1 MSLLFASSILPRP
14 VISLNVVGGACYW
27 KAGVVWNAADAFT
40 PKRFFGAVSAGGKET
55 VCLF

>member
-1 MSLLFASSILPRP
+1 MFASSILPRP

>member
-1 MSLLFASSILPRP
+1 LSLLFDSSLFPRP
-14 VISLNVVGGACYW
+14 LISLNVVDGACYW

-40 PKRFFGAVSAGGKET
+40 PNKFFGAVSAGGKET